1 MNEEDLILPVDR
13 IPTTAEFLGA
23 LGIRP
28 GGLGAQL
35 FTEVY
40 EQFFRW
46 PTDLRDQ
53 YERYYCV
60 EYPTFRQY
68 LEFAHEIYLE
78 PGQLEKRHILKI
90 KSPGGVVDRAYED
103 NVLETV
109 IECINKLEACNED
122 QS

>member
-1 MNEEDLILPVDR
+1 MSEEDLILPVDR
-13 IPTTAEFLGA
+13 IPTAIEFLGG

-46 PTDLRDQ
+46 STDLRDQ
-53 YERYYCV
+53 YGRYYCV
-60 EYPTFRQY
+60 EYPTLQQY

-78 PGQLEKRHILKI
+78 PEQLEKQHILKI

-103 NVLETV
+103 NVLEIV
-109 IECINKLEACNED
+109 IKCIKKLETCNED
-122 QS
+122 QG